1 MENFEKY
8 IATNKEAW
16 DTKTPIHLS
25 SKFYDN
31 EAFKKGNTSLKPIEL
46 EAIGDVK
53 DKSILHLQCHFGQ
66 DSMSLARMGAKVT
79 AVDFSGVAISE
90 AKSISKEINTPVR
103 FIENDVLNLD
113 IKEEFDIIFS
123 SYGAIGWLPD
133 LNKWGATVALHLK
146 QGGTFLLTEF
156 HPFLDLLDEN
166 QYDYFYN
173 KNPDIEIEE
182 GTYTDGGEDLK
193 IKTCWWNHTLTDI
206 FTALESNGLKLKFF
220 QEFDYSPYCLKGMIK
235 KEEGKFV
242 LEKRQNQR
250 LPYVFNLKATKK

>member
-1 MENFEKY
+1 MENFEKH
-8 IATNKEAW
+8 IATNKKAW

-31 EAFKKGNTSLKPIEL
+31 EAFKKGKTSLKPIEL

-53 DKSILHLQCHFGQ
+53 NKSILHLQCHFGQ

-79 AVDFSGVAISE
+79 AVDFSGVAICE

-103 FIENDVLNLD
+103 FIENDVLTVDL
-113 IKEEFDIIFS
+113 KEEFDIIFS

-133 LNKWGATVALHLK
+133 LNKWGATVARHLK

-156 HPFLDLLDEN
+156 HPFLDLLDES

-206 FTALESNGLKLKFF
+206 FTSLESNGLKLKFF
-220 QEFDYSPYCLKGMIK
+220 QEFEYSPYCLKGMIK
-235 KEEGKFV
+235 KEEGKFI